1 MSKRASLWEW
11 IEAIIMFLGF
21 LYIICV
27 MIIVAI
33 LMLPILILFERTEK
47 SIGKLNGKETT

>member
-1 MSKRASLWEW
+1 MRMRASLWEW

-21 LYIICV
+21 IYMILV
-27 MIIVAI
+27 MIIVGI

-47 SIGKLNGKETT
+47 SIGKSNV

>member
-1 MSKRASLWEW
+1 MSKRGSLWEW

-21 LYIICV
+21 IYIVFV

-33 LMLPILILFERTEK
+33 LMLPILILFERTER
-47 SIGKLNGKETT
+47 SIGKSNGKEAT